1 MDMGAFSKNVAL
13 TGIDEA
19 LPLFESGKAAMMAN
33 GSWAVATG
41 SAKMGEDFG
50 WFYYPVINE
59 DDVDKIGQNVA
70 GGMGQ
75 NAGLMVY
82 AGTEHPD
89 EAAAVC
95 EAIAELR
102 CQFAYEVQGDPF
114 RPYRSDVMGWTREG
128 GFDEPVQRLADEMV
142 NFQFVYGLVQ
152 DVMPTAAASSGVMQA
167 TSKFMTNTEDYT
179 VEDYLA
185 DMDKAALEE

>member
-1 MDMGAFSKNVAL
+1 
-13 TGIDEA
+13 
-19 LPLFESGKAAMMAN
+19 
-33 GSWAVATG
+33 
-41 SAKMGEDFG
+41 
-50 WFYYPVINE
+50 
-59 DDVDKIGQNVA
+59 
-70 GGMGQ
+70 
-75 NAGLMVY
+75 MVY